1 MSNNDQYI
9 SMMRKTLNAVNVLS
23 QPITYED
30 KLKQEIEEGRVKDM
44 MIGQQE
50 DAEHMSKAE
59 FIKKHGESNV
69 SIWFKVQKEKAEMGI
84 ESAQQGESTMSESK
98 RIDQIAGLEAQ
109 LADLKVQER
118 QDAMMDDESFRKAFI
133 EGMSVWAAEADASTL
148 VDVYNKFS
156 NESKVQMEDDQFL
169 LVTKENAQVIADAND
184 QAPEGDEEVVA
195 DDMHKKKKKKME
207 DEVDE
212 ITKNQEKLPPQLQK
226 AIKDKEEKEG
236 DVKESRK
243 ERISEGISIQTDSL
257 EDQIALMTILKNAGI
272 DPAMMKPQGQ
282 PSMDMPTPGMPGQ
295 EMPGQ
300 EMPGADAPEGPMPDM
315 DQEPEAEAYS
325 NEPDEKFHDPSDYE
339 IKRNTI
345 KNKDMGPSSASAG
358 DNPLPE
364 AKGKKPDY
372 LDFDKDG
379 DKKEPM
385 SKALK
390 DKKDKKVKEDTD
402 ELIAELN
409 KQYELML
416 IGGVQE
422 SLGLT
427 ASAKVIADETLYD
440 GSRFVVANVIE
451 KGEEGLVAED
461 GSWEG
466 AQTPYSVAYHIVDG
480 VIAGQIG
487 AGDVP
492 YLSKDGNG
500 TYPLKH
506 KLNSLNLDQ
515 PNFFE
520 DQVTAIDSLK
530 AMYEDLGPDMFN
542 SVSTDFGGCEV
553 VRSE

>member
-1 MSNNDQYI
+1 MSNNDRYI
-9 SMMRKTLNAVNVLS
+9 SMMRKTLNAVNILS
-23 QPITYED
+23 QPITYEE
-30 KLKQEIEEGRVKDM
+30 KIKQEIEEGRVKGMMMDM
-44 MIGQQE
+44 E
-50 DAEHMSKAE
+50 DDAAGMSKAE

-184 QAPEGDEEVVA
+184 VQPEGDDEQVDE
-195 DDMHKKKKKKME
+195 KKMKMKKKME

-226 AIKDKEEKEG
+226 AIKDKEEKED

-295 EMPGQ
+295 EMPG
-300 EMPGADAPEGPMPDM
+300 ADAPEGPMPDM

-339 IKRNTI
+339 IKRNTV

-487 AGDVP
+487 AGEVP

-520 DQVTAIDSLK
+520 DQVIAIDSLK

>member
-1 MSNNDQYI
+1 MSNNERYI

-30 KLKQEIEEGRVKDM
+30 KIEQEIEEGKVKAMMMDM
-44 MIGQQE
+44 E
-50 DAEHMSKAE
+50 DDAADMSKEE

-69 SIWFKVQKEKAEMGI
+69 SIWFKVQKEKAELGI

-133 EGMSVWAAEADASTL
+133 EGMSAWAAEADASTL

-169 LVTKENAQVIADAND
+169 LITKENAQVIQDAND

-195 DDMHKKKKKKME
+195 DD
-207 DEVDE
+207 EVDE
-212 ITKNQEKLPPQLQK
+212 ITKKQENLPPKLQK
-226 AIKDKEEKEG
+226 AIKDKEEKE
-236 DVKESRK
+236 DESEEVEESRK

-272 DPAMMKPQGQ
+272 DPAMMKPMGQ
-282 PSMDMPTPGMPGQ
+282 PSMDMPTPGM
-295 EMPGQ
+295 
-300 EMPGADAPEGPMPDM
+300 DAPEGPMPDM
-315 DQEPEAEAYS
+315 DQEPEAEAEAEAEAYS
-325 NEPDEKFHDPSDYE
+325 NEPDEKFHDQSDFE
-339 IKRNTI
+339 LKRNTVS
-345 KNKDMGPSSASAG
+345 NKDMGPSAATRG

-364 AKGKKPDY
+364 AKAKPDY

-385 SKALK
+385 KKAAK
-390 DKKDKKVKEDTD
+390 DKKTKGMKKEDADTD

-427 ASAKVIADETLYD
+427 ASAKIIADETLYD
-440 GSRFVVANVIE
+440 GTRFVVANVIE
-451 KGEEGLVAED
+451 KGDDGLVAED

-466 AQTPYSVAYHIVDG
+466 TPTAYSVAYHVVEGKIT
-480 VIAGQIG
+480 GQLG
-487 AGDVP
+487 AGEVP

-520 DQVTAIDSLK
+520 DQVTAIDSIK
-530 AMYEDLGPDMFN
+530 AMYEELGADMFG
-542 SVSTDFGGCEV
+542 SVSNEFGNCEV

>member
-1 MSNNDQYI
+1 MSKEQYI
-9 SMMRKTLNAVNVLS
+9 SMMRKSLNAVNVLS

-30 KLKQEIEEGRVKDM
+30 KIKQEIEEGKVKAMMMDM
-44 MIGQQE
+44 E
-50 DAEHMSKAE
+50 DDAADMSKAE

-69 SIWFKVQKEKAEMGI
+69 SIWFKVQKEKAELGI

-118 QDAMMDDESFRKAFI
+118 QDAMMDDESFRTAFI
-133 EGMSVWAAEADASTL
+133 EGMSAWAAEADASTL

-169 LVTKENAQVIADAND
+169 LITKENAKVIQDAND

-195 DDMHKKKKKKME
+195 DDGELQDDMHKKMKKKKKME
-207 DEVDE
+207 DEDE
-212 ITKNQEKLPPQLQK
+212 S
-226 AIKDKEEKEG
+226 EEVE
-236 DVKESRK
+236 ESRK
-243 ERISEGISIQTDSL
+243 ERISEGIQIQTDSL

-272 DPAMMKPQGQ
+272 DPSMMKQMGQ
-282 PSMDMPTPGMPGQ
+282 PEMPSMDKP
-295 EMPGQ
+295 
-300 EMPGADAPEGPMPDM
+300 EMPGAEMPDM
-315 DQEPEAEAYS
+315 DQEPEAEAYA
-325 NEPDEKFHDPSDYE
+325 NEPDEKFHDQSDFE
-339 IKRNTI
+339 LKRNTVN
-345 KNKDMGPSSASAG
+345 NKDMGPSAASRG

-364 AKGKKPDY
+364 AKAKPDY
-372 LDFDKDG
+372 IDIDGDG

-385 SKALK
+385 KKAAK
-390 DKKDKKVKEDTD
+390 DKKEKGMKKEDVDTD

-427 ASAKVIADETLYD
+427 ASAKIIADETLYD
-440 GSRFVVANVIE
+440 GTRFVVANVIE
-451 KGEEGLVAED
+451 KGEDGLVAED

-466 AQTPYSVAYHIVDG
+466 TPTAYSVAYHVVEGKIT
-480 VIAGQIG
+480 GQLG
-487 AGDVP
+487 AGEVP

-520 DQVTAIDSLK
+520 DQVTAIDSIK
-530 AMYEDLGPDMFN
+530 AMYEELGADMFG
-542 SVSTDFGGCEV
+542 SVSNEFGNCEV

>member
-1 MSNNDQYI
+1 MSNNDRYI
-9 SMMRKTLNAVNVLS
+9 SMMRKTLNAVNILS
-23 QPITYED
+23 QPITYEE
-30 KLKQEIEEGRVKDM
+30 KIKQEIEEGRVKGMMMDM
-44 MIGQQE
+44 E
-50 DAEHMSKAE
+50 DDAAGMSKAE

-184 QAPEGDEEVVA
+184 VQPEGDDEQVDE
-195 DDMHKKKKKKME
+195 KKMKMKKKME

-226 AIKDKEEKEG
+226 AIKDKEEKED

-295 EMPGQ
+295 EMPG
-300 EMPGADAPEGPMPDM
+300 ADAPEGPMPDM

-339 IKRNTI
+339 IKRNTV

-466 AQTPYSVAYHIVDG
+466 TQTAYSVAYHIVDG

-487 AGDVP
+487 AGEVP

-520 DQVTAIDSLK
+520 DQVIAIDSLK

>member
-1 MSNNDQYI
+1 MSKEQYI
-9 SMMRKTLNAVNVLS
+9 SMMRKSLNAVNVLS
-23 QPITYED
+23 QPQTYED
-30 KLKQEIEEGRVKDM
+30 KIKQEIEEGKVKDM
-44 MIGQQE
+44 VIGQEE

-59 FIKKHGESNV
+59 FIKKHGESSL
-69 SIWFKVQKEKAEMGI
+69 SIWYAKQKEKAELGI

-133 EGMSVWAAEADASTL
+133 EGMSAWAAEADASTL

-169 LVTKENAQVIADAND
+169 LITKENAKVIQDAND

-195 DDMHKKKKKKME
+195 DDEIDELTKK
-207 DEVDE
+207 
-212 ITKNQEKLPPQLQK
+212 QEKLPPKLQK
-226 AIKDKEEKEG
+226 AIKDKEEKE
-236 DVKESRK
+236 DESEEVDESRK
-243 ERISEGISIQTDSL
+243 ERISEGIQIQTDSL

-272 DPAMMKPQGQ
+272 DPSMMKQMGQ
-282 PSMDMPTPGMPGQ
+282 P
-295 EMPGQ
+295 EMPSLGKP
-300 EMPGADAPEGPMPDM
+300 EMPGAEMPDM
-315 DQEPEAEAYS
+315 DQEPEAEAYA
-325 NEPDEKFHDPSDYE
+325 NEPDEKFHDQSDFE
-339 IKRNTI
+339 LKRNTVN
-345 KNKDMGPSSASAG
+345 NKDMGPSAASRG

-364 AKGKKPDY
+364 AKAKPDY
-372 LDFDKDG
+372 IDIDGDG

-385 SKALK
+385 KKAAK
-390 DKKDKKVKEDTD
+390 DKKEKGMKKEDVDTD

-427 ASAKVIADETLYD
+427 ASAKIIADETLYD
-440 GSRFVVANVIE
+440 GTRFVVANVIE
-451 KGEEGLVAED
+451 KGEDGLVAED

-466 AQTPYSVAYHIVDG
+466 TPTAYSVAYHVVEGKIT
-480 VIAGQIG
+480 GQLG
-487 AGDVP
+487 AGEVP

-520 DQVTAIDSLK
+520 DQVTAIDSIK
-530 AMYEDLGPDMFN
+530 AMYEELGADMFG
-542 SVSTDFGGCEV
+542 SVSNEFGNCEV

>member
-1 MSNNDQYI
+1 MSNNQHI
-9 SMMRKTLNAVNVLS
+9 SMIRKALDAVNVLS

-30 KLKQEIEEGRVKDM
+30 KIEQEVEEGRVKGMMMDM
-44 MIGQQE
+44 E
-50 DAEHMSKAE
+50 DDAADMSKAE

-69 SIWFKVQKEKAEMGI
+69 TVWDKVQKEKEEMGI
-84 ESAQQGESTMSESK
+84 ESAQPEGESTMSESNRLYK
-98 RIDQIAGLEAQ
+98 IAGLEQQ
-109 LADLKVQER
+109 LADLKTQEKE
-118 QDAMMDDESFRKAFI
+118 DAVMDADTFKSAFI
-133 EGMSVWAAEADASTL
+133 NDISEYVKEADPSAL
-148 VDVYNKFS
+148 VNVYNSFS
-156 NESKVQMEDDQFL
+156 QNKVEMDENSNFIM
-169 LVTKENAQVIADAND
+169 TTPENAEIIADAGNIE
-184 QAPEGDEEVVA
+184 PEGDEEVVA
-195 DDMHKKKKKKME
+195 DDSE
-207 DEVDE
+207 EEV
-212 ITKNQEKLPPQLQK
+212 
-226 AIKDKEEKEG
+226 A
-236 DVKESRK
+236 ESRK
-243 ERISEGISIQTDSL
+243 PVTEGIQIKTDSL

-272 DPAMMKPQGQ
+272 DPAMMKPMSQ
-282 PSMDMPTPGMPGQ
+282 PQMDMPTPGMPGQ
-295 EMPGQ
+295 EMPD
-300 EMPGADAPEGPMPDM
+300 MDAPEGPMPDM
-315 DQEPEAEAYS
+315 DQEPEAEAYA
-325 NEPDEKFHDPSDYE
+325 NEPDEQFLDKDDYE
-339 IKRNTI
+339 LKRNVV
-345 KNKDMGPSSASAG
+345 KNKDMGPSAASRG

-379 DKKEPM
+379 DKDEPM

-440 GSRFVVANVIE
+440 GTRFVVANVIE

-466 AQTPYSVAYHIVDG
+466 TQTPYTVAYHIVDG
-480 VIAGQIG
+480 EITGQIG

-506 KLNSLNLDQ
+506 KLNSLNLEQ

-520 DQVTAIDSLK
+520 DQITAIDSLK
-530 AMYEDLGPDMFN
+530 AMYEELGADMFN
-542 SVSTDFGGCEV
+542 TVSNDFGGCEV

>member
-1 MSNNDQYI
+1 MSNNDRYI

-30 KLKQEIEEGRVKDM
+30 KIKQEIEEGKVKAMMMDM
-44 MIGQQE
+44 E
-50 DAEHMSKAE
+50 DDAADMSKEE

-69 SIWFKVQKEKAEMGI
+69 SIWFKVQKEKAELGI

-133 EGMSVWAAEADASTL
+133 EGMSAWAAEADASTL

-156 NESKVQMEDDQFL
+156 NESKVQMEDEKFL
-169 LVTKENAQVIADAND
+169 LITKENAKVIQDAND

-195 DDMHKKKKKKME
+195 DD
-207 DEVDE
+207 EVDE
-212 ITKNQEKLPPQLQK
+212 ITKKQEKLPPKLQK
-226 AIKDKEEKEG
+226 AIKDKEEKE
-236 DVKESRK
+236 DESEEVEESRK

-272 DPAMMKPQGQ
+272 DPAMMKPMGQ
-282 PSMDMPTPGMPGQ
+282 PSMDMPKP
-295 EMPGQ
+295 EMPG
-300 EMPGADAPEGPMPDM
+300 MDAPEGPMPDM
-315 DQEPEAEAYS
+315 DKEPEAEAYA
-325 NEPDEKFHDPSDYE
+325 NEPDEKFHDQSDFE
-339 IKRNTI
+339 IKRNTVS
-345 KNKDMGPSSASAG
+345 NKDMGPSAATRG

-364 AKGKKPDY
+364 AKAKPDY

-385 SKALK
+385 KKALK
-390 DKKDKKVKEDTD
+390 DKKDKGVKKEHADTD

-422 SLGLT
+422 GLGLT
-427 ASAKVIADETLYD
+427 ASAKIIADETLYD
-440 GSRFVVANVIE
+440 GTRFVVANVIE
-451 KGEEGLVAED
+451 KGEEGIVAED

-466 AQTPYSVAYHIVDG
+466 TQTPYSVAYHVVEGKIT
-480 VIAGQIG
+480 GQLG
-487 AGDVP
+487 AGEVP

-520 DQVTAIDSLK
+520 DQVTAIDSIK
-530 AMYEDLGPDMFN
+530 AMYEELGADMFG
-542 SVSTDFGGCEV
+542 SVSNEFGGCEV

>member
-1 MSNNDQYI
+1 MSNNDRYI
-9 SMMRKTLNAVNVLS
+9 SMMRKTLNAVNILS
-23 QPITYED
+23 QPITYEE
-30 KLKQEIEEGRVKDM
+30 KIKQEIEEGRVKGMMMDM
-44 MIGQQE
+44 E
-50 DAEHMSKAE
+50 DDAAGMSKAE

-184 QAPEGDEEVVA
+184 VQPEGDDEQVDE
-195 DDMHKKKKKKME
+195 KKMKMKKKME

-226 AIKDKEEKEG
+226 AIKDKEEKED

-295 EMPGQ
+295 EMPG
-300 EMPGADAPEGPMPDM
+300 ADAPEGPMPDM

-339 IKRNTI
+339 IKRNTV

-427 ASAKVIADETLYD
+427 ASAKVIADESLYD
-440 GSRFVVANVIE
+440 CSRFVGANVIE

-487 AGDVP
+487 AGEVP

-520 DQVTAIDSLK
+520 DQVIAIDSLK

>member
-1 MSNNDQYI
+1 MSKEQYI
-9 SMMRKTLNAVNVLS
+9 SMMRKSLNAVNVLS
-23 QPITYED
+23 QPQTYED
-30 KLKQEIEEGRVKDM
+30 KIQQEIEEGKVKAMMMDM
-44 MIGQQE
+44 E
-50 DAEHMSKAE
+50 DDAADMSKEE

-69 SIWFKVQKEKAEMGI
+69 SIWFKVQKEKAELGI

-133 EGMSVWAAEADASTL
+133 EGMSAWAAEADASTL

-169 LVTKENAQVIADAND
+169 LITKENAQVIQDAND

-195 DDMHKKKKKKME
+195 DDEELQDDMHKKMKKKKKME
-207 DEVDE
+207 DDDESEEVE
-212 ITKNQEKLPPQLQK
+212 
-226 AIKDKEEKEG
+226 
-236 DVKESRK
+236 ESRK

-272 DPAMMKPQGQ
+272 DPAMMKPMGQ
-282 PSMDMPTPGMPGQ
+282 PSMDMPTPGM
-295 EMPGQ
+295 
-300 EMPGADAPEGPMPDM
+300 DAPEGPMPDM

-325 NEPDEKFHDPSDYE
+325 NEPDEKFHDQSDFE
-339 IKRNTI
+339 LKRNTVS
-345 KNKDMGPSSASAG
+345 NKDMGPSAATRG

-364 AKGKKPDY
+364 AKAKPDY
-372 LDFDKDG
+372 IDLDGDG

-385 SKALK
+385 KKAAK
-390 DKKDKKVKEDTD
+390 DKKTKGMKKEDADTD

-427 ASAKVIADETLYD
+427 ASAKIIADETLYD
-440 GSRFVVANVIE
+440 GTRFVVANVIE
-451 KGEEGLVAED
+451 KGDDGLVAED

-466 AQTPYSVAYHIVDG
+466 TPTAYSVAYHVVEGKIT
-480 VIAGQIG
+480 GQLG
-487 AGDVP
+487 AGEVP

-520 DQVTAIDSLK
+520 DQVTAIDSIK
-530 AMYEDLGPDMFN
+530 AMYEELGADMFG
-542 SVSTDFGGCEV
+542 SVSNEFGNCEV

>member
-1 MSNNDQYI
+1 MSKEQYI

-23 QPITYED
+23 QPQTYED
-30 KLKQEIEEGRVKDM
+30 KIKQEIEEGRVKGMMMDM
-44 MIGQQE
+44 E
-50 DAEHMSKAE
+50 DDAADMSKAE

-118 QDAMMDDESFRKAFI
+118 QDAMMDDESFRTAFI
-133 EGMSVWAAEADASTL
+133 EGMSAWAAEADASTL

-169 LVTKENAQVIADAND
+169 LITKENAKVIQDANH

-212 ITKNQEKLPPQLQK
+212 ITKNQKKLPPQLQK
-226 AIKDKEEKEG
+226 AIKDKEEKED

-272 DPAMMKPQGQ
+272 DPAMMKPMGQ
-282 PSMDMPTPGMPGQ
+282 PSIDMPTPGMA
-295 EMPGQ
+295 GQ

-325 NEPDEKFHDPSDYE
+325 NEPDEKFHDQSDFE
-339 IKRNTI
+339 LKRNTVS
-345 KNKDMGPSSASAG
+345 NKDMGPSAASRG

-364 AKGKKPDY
+364 AKSKPDY
-372 LDFDKDG
+372 IDIDGDG

-385 SKALK
+385 KKAAK
-390 DKKDKKVKEDTD
+390 DKKEKGIKKEDTD

-427 ASAKVIADETLYD
+427 ASAKIIADETLYD
-440 GSRFVVANVIE
+440 GTRFVVANVIE
-451 KGEEGLVAED
+451 KGEDGLVAED

-466 AQTPYSVAYHIVDG
+466 TPTAYSVAYHVVEGKIT
-480 VIAGQIG
+480 GQLG
-487 AGDVP
+487 AGEVP

-520 DQVTAIDSLK
+520 DQVTAIDSIK
-530 AMYEDLGPDMFN
+530 AMYEELGADMFG
-542 SVSTDFGGCEV
+542 SVSNEFGNNEV

>member
-1 MSNNDQYI
+1 MSKEQYI
-9 SMMRKTLNAVNVLS
+9 SMMRKSLNAVNILS

-30 KLKQEIEEGRVKDM
+30 KIKQEIEESRLGDLV
-44 MIGQQE
+44 IAAQE
-50 DAEHMSKAE
+50 DAEDMSKEE
-59 FIKKHGESNV
+59 FIKKHGQDKL

-118 QDAMMDDESFRKAFI
+118 QDAMMDDESFRTAFI
-133 EGMSVWAAEADASTL
+133 EGMSAWAAEADASTL

-169 LVTKENAQVIADAND
+169 LITKENAKVIQDANH

-212 ITKNQEKLPPQLQK
+212 ITKKQEKLPPQLQK
-226 AIKDKEEKEG
+226 AIKDKEEKED

-272 DPAMMKPQGQ
+272 DPAMMKPMGQ
-282 PSMDMPTPGMPGQ
+282 SSMDMPTPG
-295 EMPGQ
+295 MPGQ

-325 NEPDEKFHDPSDYE
+325 NEPDEKFHDQSDFE
-339 IKRNTI
+339 LKRNTVS
-345 KNKDMGPSSASAG
+345 NKDMGPSAASRG

-364 AKGKKPDY
+364 AKSKPDY

-385 SKALK
+385 KKALK
-390 DKKDKKVKEDTD
+390 DKKDKGVKKEHADTD

-422 SLGLT
+422 GLGLT
-427 ASAKVIADETLYD
+427 ASAKIIADETLYD
-440 GSRFVVANVIE
+440 GTRFVVANVIE
-451 KGEEGLVAED
+451 KGEEGIVAED

-466 AQTPYSVAYHIVDG
+466 TQTPYSVAYHVVEGKIT
-480 VIAGQIG
+480 GQLG
-487 AGDVP
+487 AGEVP

-520 DQVTAIDSLK
+520 DQVTAIDSIK
-530 AMYEDLGPDMFN
+530 AMYEELGADMFG
-542 SVSTDFGGCEV
+542 SVSNDFGGCEV